1 MKNSLFIILPLSI
14 LLNAGCSSND
24 ASDAGARAHEGKA
37 NHHMHKRS
45 FDELVKD
52 FESPDRDTWQKPAK
66 VFQFMGQL
74 KGKTIVDIGAG
85 TGYFVF
91 QLKDSAVNVVAADP
105 DDRFLEYMAARLK
118 AKPSSHIQIRKAA
131 YNSPPVNTQEADL
144 VYMIDVYH
152 HIENRVDYFSQLRKG
167 LKHEGSLVIVD
178 FKKGDLLQGPP
189 DAMKIAPE
197 TIIKELNEAGFNFV
211 ALDTT
216 SLPFQFMLKMN

>member
-14 LLNAGCSSND
+14 MLNAGCSNSD
-24 ASDAGARAHEGKA
+24 ASDNGADAHEGKA

-52 FESPDRDTWQKPAK
+52 FESPDRDAWQKPAT
-66 VFQFMGQL
+66 VIQFMGEL

-85 TGYFVF
+85 SGYFAF
-91 QLKDSAVNVVAADP
+91 QFKDSTVNVVAADP
-105 DDRFLEYMAARLK
+105 DDRFLEYMTARLK
-118 AKPSSHIQIRKAA
+118 VKPASHIQIRKAA
-131 YNSPPVNTQEADL
+131 YNSPPVNPQEADL

-167 LKHEGSLVIVD
+167 LKHEGQLIIVD
-178 FKKGDLLQGPP
+178 FKKGDLPQGPP

-197 TIIKELNEAGFNFV
+197 TVIKELTEAGFNFV

-216 SLPFQFMLKMN
+216 SLPFQFMLKMK